1 MYQKERI
8 DKIMEILKE
17 NGYVTVKY
25 LTDKL
30 HYSNA
35 TVNRDL
41 NIMESRK
48 LITRSY
54 GGDDAVR
61 TVLKY
66 NTDKMFFSV
75 GGINLEG
82 SICSKTTIY
91 NMIYFSALKN
101 AREVYFLIDHSKVNL
116 NLKYNIIDLSGVNAV
131 ISDYAFSAEMKEK
144 FKNTRFYEV

>member
-66 NTDKMFFSV
+66 NTDKMFFSA

-101 AREVYFLIDHSKVNL
+101 ALEV
-116 NLKYNIIDLSGVNAV
+116 
-131 ISDYAFSAEMKEK
+131 
-144 FKNTRFYEV
+144 

>member
-41 NIMESRK
+41 NIMASRK
-48 LITRSY
+48 LITIRY
-54 GGDDAVR
+54 GGVE
-61 TVLKY
+61 LC
-66 NTDKMFFSV
+66 
-75 GGINLEG
+75 E
-82 SICSKTTIY
+82 
-91 NMIYFSALKN
+91 
-101 AREVYFLIDHSKVNL
+101 
-116 NLKYNIIDLSGVNAV
+116 NI
-131 ISDYAFSAEMKEK
+131 
-144 FKNTRFYEV
+144 

>member
-25 LTDKL
+25 LIDKL

-41 NIMESRK
+41 NIMASRK

-54 GGDDAVR
+54 GGVE
-61 TVLKY
+61 L
-66 NTDKMFFSV
+66 
-75 GGINLEG
+75 
-82 SICSKTTIY
+82 C
-91 NMIYFSALKN
+91 ALC
-101 AREVYFLIDHSKVNL
+101 L
-116 NLKYNIIDLSGVNAV
+116 NIIRTKCFFRQAG
-131 ISDYAFSAEMKEK
+131 
-144 FKNTRFYEV
+144 